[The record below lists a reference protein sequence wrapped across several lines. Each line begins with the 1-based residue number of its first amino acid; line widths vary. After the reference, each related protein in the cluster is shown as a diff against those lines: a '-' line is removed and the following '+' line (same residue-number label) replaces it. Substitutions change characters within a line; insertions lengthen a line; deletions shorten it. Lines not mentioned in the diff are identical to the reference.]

1 MAKMTK
7 SEMEKRL
14 EECLN
19 ERWFFVVNS
28 EPEREALDHAYYN
41 GFCAAVAQIG
51 GWERDDNGKHF
62 VKLNG

>member
-28 EPEREALDHAYYN
+28 EPEREALDRAYYN
-41 GFCAAVAQIG
+41 GFCAAVA
-51 GWERDDNGKHF
+51 
-62 VKLNG
+62 

>member
-28 EPEREALDHAYYN
+28 ELEREVLDRAYYN

-51 GWERDDNGKHF
+51 GWERDDNGKHY